1 MKKKLKK
8 CMKNELIV
16 VVPDGLRIGRNFK
29 PYLTNTYRSVLK
41 KACKQSIR
49 YQLKILLLP
58 ANNFG
63 SSKSEEDLGKEYL
76 LKKGIKKN
84 MIIVGFKKSKKYLDT
99 LDNFNQAILYGGKI
113 SGKFFK
119 VSNYL
124 KEGNYRLITS
134 YIHGHRVLRAIKL
147 LKLRKPKK
155 VFLIFSTESHDLP
168 LRIFYYKYPSIHFM
182 YEILASFYQTLKIF
196 WI

>member
-1 MKKKLKK
+1 MKKNLKK
-8 CMKNELIV
+8 CIKNELIV
-16 VVPDGLRIGRNFK
+16 VVPDGLRIGGNCK
-29 PYLTNTYRSVLK
+29 PYLTNTYRNVLR
-41 KACKQSIR
+41 KACKQSMR

-99 LDNFNQAILYGGKI
+99 LDNFNQAILYGGKM

-124 KEGNYRLITS
+124 KEGNYKLITS

-147 LKLRKPKK
+147 LKLREPKK

-168 LRIFYYKYPSIHFM
+168 LRIFYYKYPSIHLI
-182 YEILASFYQTLKIF
+182 YEIFASIYQNLKIF